1 MAGQPRGSSA
11 EEGSVP
17 IRCNKR
23 PPWASRTVEAI
34 SVYELTD
41 RKIECASDLAAS
53 CSLDAGRSTMSF
65 LPTVL
70 YPLTLAGLL
79 HHILTTQSGT
89 ASTTLIICSS
99 RDTFLHHLALSL
111 QQDQRDDEDEHVQQL
126 ATPSLHNLFTT
137 RHIKLA
143 FCASVQAL
151 LAFLTA
157 YGRHDLPHTTQSG
170 QRARMVLVN
179 PLALHASTMSF
190 SAQGLSRSF
199 AAVTETAL
207 KTHTVLHVVECQ
219 PKSRKTR
226 RQDEGEDFDMGNR
239 EEQGQIIDEQGEDP
253 WEQEVSILNVS
264 VRRFGS
270 NSSERAWVG
279 RTVKAK
285 SIAARWFQYQKL
297 EDRQTRE
304 GQN

>member
-1 MAGQPRGSSA
+1 
-11 EEGSVP
+11 
-17 IRCNKR
+17 
-23 PPWASRTVEAI
+23 
-34 SVYELTD
+34 
-41 RKIECASDLAAS
+41 
-53 CSLDAGRSTMSF
+53 MSF

-219 PKSRKTR
+219 PKSRKTKQHDKR
-226 RQDEGEDFDMGNR
+226 GDFDMGNR
-239 EEQGQIIDEQGEDP
+239 DEQGQIIGEQGQIIGEQGQIIGEQGQIIGEQGQIIGEQGQIIGELGQIIDEQGEDP

-285 SIAARWFQYQKL
+285 SIAARWFQYQRL